1 MGIAGAGIV
10 PGTAGMLRLVETV
23 VLPGDKGIRG
33 KA

>member
-10 PGTAGMLRLVETV
+10 PGTAGKRRLVETV
-23 VLPGDKGIRG
+23 VLPGVEGIRG